1 MSRLTNIANKTKNFD
16 DIKNYKIQRNYV
28 VNLNKK
34 TKFEYF
40 NRYNSKNGKHFWV
53 SCKLYFSNKYSK
65 ADTGIMLTENGE
77 LGLKNNKVAETFNE
91 YFGTIVEVLDLY
103 SWKDNSE
110 LLSNTKSF
118 DRINNIVKKY
128 RNHPSIKNI
137 KENSK
142 ILGIFLSEQFH

>member
-1 MSRLTNIANKTKNFD
+1 MNKN
-16 DIKNYKIQRNYV
+16 
-28 VNLNKK
+28 

-40 NRYNSKNGKHFWV
+40 NRYNTSKPFWV
-53 SCKLYFSNKYSK
+53 NCKLYFSNKHSK

-118 DRINNIVKKY
+118 DRINNIVKK
-128 RNHPSIKNI
+128 
-137 KENSK
+137 
-142 ILGIFLSEQFH
+142 

>member
-1 MSRLTNIANKTKNFD
+1 
-16 DIKNYKIQRNYV
+16 
-28 VNLNKK
+28 
-34 TKFEYF
+34 
-40 NRYNSKNGKHFWV
+40 
-53 SCKLYFSNKYSK
+53 
-65 ADTGIMLTENGE
+65 MLTENGE
-77 LGLKNNKVAETFNE
+77 LGLKNSKVAETFNE